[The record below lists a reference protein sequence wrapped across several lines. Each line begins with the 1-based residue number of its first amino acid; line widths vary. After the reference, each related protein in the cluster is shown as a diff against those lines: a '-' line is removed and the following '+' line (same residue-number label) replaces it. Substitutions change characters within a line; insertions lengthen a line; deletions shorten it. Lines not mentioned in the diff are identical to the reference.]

1 MAIQHHLYTNIITI
15 IWFGNTETQK
25 KFLLQEMSK
34 SKLVGTISCLP
45 GVLSS
50 NPGGEQQ
57 NINKK
62 FVGQVL
68 MVDTNTA

>member
-1 MAIQHHLYTNIITI
+1 MPATI
-15 IWFGNTETQK
+15 
-25 KFLLQEMSK
+25 MSK

-62 FVGQVL
+62 FVGHKHSIESCNASNIGFRQSSFK
-68 MVDTNTA
+68 NI

>member
-1 MAIQHHLYTNIITI
+1 
-15 IWFGNTETQK
+15 
-25 KFLLQEMSK
+25 MSK

-50 NPGGEQQ
+50 NRGGEQQ

-68 MVDTNTA
+68 VVDTNTA